1 MRMRKPQNS
10 VRKNAQGRSEYDPAD
25 KIKNSKGYVK
35 MKRIYVAMD
44 GSDRNKGT
52 KEKPLASIQA
62 AVDMAI
68 RSNQEYW
75 NGEMEVCLRE
85 GTYVVSKPI
94 QVSGDLQLKIISAE
108 GEHAVISGGRV
119 LENVEE
125 SDYRGM
131 RLWTVDLPEVRY
143 GKWRFKSLFAG
154 EKRCTR
160 SFLPREGFYWIES
173 VPGHTLKDDLFDG
186 SDRFVAKKGDMQL
199 FENITDAEIHLFHYW
214 TDEHMP
220 IKSYDPETRLV
231 ISTHQTVFAPK
242 DDEKPRFAKYRVENI
257 FEGLVEKGDWYLNR
271 KEGRLYYL
279 PEDHEIL
286 GETQLIAPLV
296 EQLIVGRDV
305 RGVKIQNVTFTYTD
319 WSLHQN
325 LRATFPQLSK
335 DILYA
340 SAPQGNVN
348 LPGVISFKN
357 AKYCS
362 VENCVIKH
370 TGMYA
375 VDMAYNCKNMRIQG
389 NTMYDLGAGGVK
401 LNGANEREPK
411 NERTQYVTVAD
422 NEIGLGGRVFLAGVG
437 VIAVHAN
444 HIRIAHNHIHDLYY
458 TGISCGWQWNYEESA
473 CFDNV
478 IEYNHVHGLGH
489 GILSDMG
496 GIYTLSVQP
505 GTHVHHNLVY
515 DIEKAN
521 YGGWAIYPD
530 EGSSHILIENNVC
543 YDTSSSVFHQHYGQ
557 ENVVRNNIWAFG
569 NGGMIHY
576 TRSEDHCG
584 FTFEKNIVLTD
595 GEPIYTGSGID
606 NIRADMNLFWDV
618 NGEMVQWCGHH
629 KKEET
634 YRPIETVREKGY
646 DLFSIVADPLFKD
659 PANRDFT
666 LDENSPAFKLGI
678 KPIDL
683 STVGV
688 RAEADRD

>member
-1 MRMRKPQNS
+1 
-10 VRKNAQGRSEYDPAD
+10 
-25 KIKNSKGYVK
+25 
-35 MKRIYVAMD
+35 MKRIYVSVN

-52 KEKPLASIQA
+52 KEAPLASIQA
-62 AVDMAI
+62 AVDMAV

-75 NGEMEVCLRE
+75 NGEMEVCLME
-85 GTYVVSKPI
+85 GVHVVSKPI
-94 QVSGDLQLKIISAE
+94 LVSGDVQLKITSAE
-108 GEHAVISGGRV
+108 GENAVISGGRV
-119 LENVEE
+119 LENIEE
-125 SDYRGM
+125 SEYRGM
-131 RLWTVDLPEVRY
+131 RLWTVDLPEVKY

-173 VPGHTLKDDLFDG
+173 VPGHTLKDQLFDG
-186 SDRFVAKKGDMQL
+186 ADRFVAKKGDMQL

-231 ISTHQTVFAPK
+231 ISTHQSVFSPK

-257 FEGLVEKGDWYLNR
+257 FEGLIEKGDWYLNR
-271 KEGRLYYL
+271 TEGRLYYL
-279 PEDHEIL
+279 PEDHEQI
-286 GETQLIAPLV
+286 GETQLIAPMV
-296 EQLIVGRDV
+296 EQLIVAKDA
-305 RGVKIQNVTFTYTD
+305 RGVKIENITFTYTD

-375 VDMAYNCKNMRIQG
+375 IDLVYNCKNMRIQG
-389 NTMYDLGAGGVK
+389 NVMYDLGAGGVK

-422 NEIGLGGRVFLAGVG
+422 NDIGLGGRVFLAGIG

-458 TGISCGWQWNYEESA
+458 TGVSCGWQWNYEESA

-478 IEYNHVHGLGH
+478 IEYNHIHGLGH

-505 GTHVHHNLVY
+505 GTHVNNNLVY

-530 EGSSHILIENNVC
+530 EGSSHIVIENNVC
-543 YDTSSSVFHQHYGQ
+543 YDTSSSVFHQHYGR
-557 ENVVRNNIWAFG
+557 ENIVRNNIFAFG
-569 NGGMIHY
+569 HEGMIYY
-576 TRSEDHCG
+576 TRGEDHCG
-584 FTFEKNIVLTD
+584 FNFERNIILTD
-595 GEPIYTGSGID
+595 NQPVYTGDGID
-606 NIRADMNLFWDV
+606 NIRADMNLFWDI
-618 NGEMVQWCGHH
+618 NGAPVEYCRYR
-629 KKEET
+629 KKRET
-634 YRPIETVREKGY
+634 YQPIEAIREKGY
-646 DLFSIVADPLFKD
+646 DIFSVVADPMFKD
-659 PANRDFT
+659 VDQRDFT
-666 LDENSPAFKLGI
+666 LLNDSPALKMGF

-688 RAEADRD
+688 RDKADRD

>member
-1 MRMRKPQNS
+1 
-10 VRKNAQGRSEYDPAD
+10 
-25 KIKNSKGYVK
+25 
-35 MKRIYVAMD
+35 MKRIYVSVN
-44 GSDRNKGT
+44 GSDKNKGT
-52 KEKPLASIQA
+52 KEAPLASIQA

-68 RSNQEYW
+68 RRNQEYW
-75 NGEMEVCLRE
+75 NGEIEVCLM
-85 GTYVVSKPI
+85 GGIHTVTKPI
-94 QVSGDLQLKIISAE
+94 LVSGDVQLKLTSAE
-108 GEHAVISGGRV
+108 GERAIVSGGRV
-119 LENVEE
+119 LEGIEE

-131 RLWTVDLPEVRY
+131 RLWTVDLPEVKF

-173 VPGHTLKDDLFDG
+173 VPGHTLKDQLFDG
-186 SDRFVAKKGDMQL
+186 ADRFVAKKGDMQL
-199 FENITDAEIHLFHYW
+199 FENIKDAEIHMFHYW

-231 ISTHQTVFAPK
+231 VSTHQSVFAPK

-257 FEGLVEKGDWYLNR
+257 FEGMVEKGDWYLNHT
-271 KEGRLYYL
+271 EGRLYYL
-279 PEDHEIL
+279 PEDDETI
-286 GETQLIAPLV
+286 ENTQLIAPMV
-296 EQLIVGRDV
+296 EQLVV
-305 RGVKIQNVTFTYTD
+305 AKEARGVKIQNITFTYTD

-362 VENCVIKH
+362 VENCEIKH

-375 VDMAYNCKNMRIQG
+375 IDLVYNCKNMRIQG
-389 NTMYDLGAGGVK
+389 NVMYDLGAGGVK

-411 NERTQYVTVAD
+411 NERTQYITVAD
-422 NEIGLGGRVFLAGVG
+422 NDIGLGGRVFLAGIG
-437 VIAVHAN
+437 VIAAHAN

-505 GTHVHHNLVY
+505 GTRVNNNLVY

-530 EGSSHILIENNVC
+530 EGSSHILFENNVC
-543 YDTSSSVFHQHYGQ
+543 YGTSSSVFHQHYGR
-557 ENVVRNNIWAFG
+557 ENIVRNNIFAFG
-569 NGGMIHY
+569 REGMIFY
-576 TRSEDHCG
+576 TRGEDHCG
-584 FTFEKNIVLTD
+584 FRFEKNIVLTD
-595 GEPIYTGSGID
+595 GEPIYTGDGID
-606 NIRADMNLFWDV
+606 NINADMNIFWDI
-618 NGEMVQWCGHH
+618 NGAPVEWCRYR
-629 KKEET
+629 KKRET
-634 YRPIETVREKGY
+634 YRPIEEIREKGY
-646 DLFSIVADPLFKD
+646 DLFSVVADPMFKD
-659 PANRDFT
+659 AVNYDFT
-666 LDENSPAFKLGI
+666 LQEGSPAFRMGFKQ
-678 KPIDL
+678 IDL

-688 RAEADRD
+688 RPLDERD